1 MKFVI
6 GGIWIIICASFISA
20 MLSGRIK
27 LRSCC
32 GATDAA
38 CDLRLLDT
46 VRDASRPEA
55 AAVNATN
62 EIGRQQARS

>member
-6 GGIWIIICASFISA
+6 GGIWIIICVSVLIA

-38 CDLRLLDT
+38 CDLRL
-46 VRDASRPEA
+46 RDRGEA
-55 AAVNATN
+55 ESEVPVSMTLR
-62 EIGRQQARS
+62 GL